1 MLSVTFRKLMC
12 TQHLIDFLTMIL
24 RHWAFCSQSSWI
36 TECVEINS
44 RDFNVCIVQ
53 IRNFTLYYILN
64 FSIHNFYC
72 IVLKILDR
80 YLLYLIL
87 LLKNKWKTKQ
97 TNKKPEYFFPSP
109 ILKFGMVLLLCI
121 LSQFFYLILA
131 NNLTLS
137 AFHATAHCLHLNLQ
151 NSSFLLSSAKQ
162 KPKYNSKGKARVNGV
177 VLHGCI
183 IFHLLPLPKCTPD
196 MEGAVSMNEAVIYYT
211 MH

>member
-1 MLSVTFRKLMC
+1 
-12 TQHLIDFLTMIL
+12 MIL

-97 TNKKPEYFFPSP
+97 NKKKPEYFFLSLTNTEVWNGSP
-109 ILKFGMVLLLCI
+109 VMHSFTILLSDPCKQFNPFCISCNCTLSTLKSAEFFISSVISKTEAKVQQQRKSQGKWSSVTRMHNFPFVTTSKMHSRYGGSTEHEWSCNILHYALKF
-121 LSQFFYLILA
+121 Q
-131 NNLTLS
+131 
-137 AFHATAHCLHLNLQ
+137 
-151 NSSFLLSSAKQ
+151 
-162 KPKYNSKGKARVNGV
+162 
-177 VLHGCI
+177 
-183 IFHLLPLPKCTPD
+183 
-196 MEGAVSMNEAVIYYT
+196 
-211 MH
+211 